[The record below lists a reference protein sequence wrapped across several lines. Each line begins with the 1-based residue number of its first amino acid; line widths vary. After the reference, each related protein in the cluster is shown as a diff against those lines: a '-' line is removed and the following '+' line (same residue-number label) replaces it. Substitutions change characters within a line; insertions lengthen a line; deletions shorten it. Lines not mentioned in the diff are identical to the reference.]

1 MRNRVAQRVLTGLAA
16 AWLVAACGST
26 PPTSRPAST
35 SSSTPSIASAQPSSN
50 WVAARVEQPA
60 EIEAAP
66 TNAPAFCSPCHPVIG
81 TYINAM
87 ISFRGGYL
95 AFGHDQPPSHAAAWA
110 STDAT
115 TWHRV
120 TTLPAPEGSGIAD
133 AIVESDGSILAV
145 GESGKTAA
153 VWRSTDGTAWTLTP
167 LPAAA
172 AGTTDWLAAVAPS
185 GAGFVAGGYT
195 ESATAQ
201 KTASFWRSADG
212 TTWVR
217 TAAPTPTGQSEVT
230 GMAAIG
236 SATILAVGIAGDE
249 ESGTAAVWQST
260 NAGASWQSLTSPSF
274 AAGRMLSVVT
284 AGGGAVAVG
293 ERKDQTAAAAWYS
306 LDGRTWSSSSGPGLD
321 NGGLEMV
328 MMSVAADA
336 SGFVAA
342 GWRSDAGNGSA
353 VVWRSTDGRTWVH
366 VPQDV
371 SFSGAGLAAALGT
384 PRVLVAGTMGWPDT
398 HSAQVWIAP
407 PG

>member
-1 MRNRVAQRVLTGLAA
+1 MRHKFARCVLTGLAA
-16 AWLVAACGST
+16 AGLAAACGSIT
-26 PPTSRPAST
+26 PTSSKPWA
-35 SSSTPSIASAQPSSN
+35 SSTPPVASARPSPS

-60 EIEAAP
+60 AIEAAP

-81 TYINAM
+81 TYINSM
-87 ISFRGGYL
+87 ISFRGGFL
-95 AFGHDQPPSHAAAWA
+95 AFGHDQPPSHAAAWT
-110 STDAT
+110 SSDAIN
-115 TWHRV
+115 WQRV
-120 TTLPAPEGSGIAD
+120 TGLPAPEGSGIAD
-133 AIVESDGSILAV
+133 AIVGSDGSVLAV
-145 GESGKTAA
+145 GESGKSAA
-153 VWRSTDGTAWTLTP
+153 IWRSGDGAAWTLGI
-167 LPAAA
+167 LPAPT
-172 AGTTDWLAAVAPS
+172 AGTTDWLTAVAPS
-185 GAGFVAGGYT
+185 GTGFVAGGYT

-201 KTASFWRSADG
+201 KMAAFWQSSDG

-217 TAAPTPTGQSEVT
+217 TAAPAPAGQSEVT
-230 GMAAIG
+230 GMAAVG
-236 SATILAVGIAGDE
+236 SATLLAVGIAGDE

-260 NAGASWQSLTSPSF
+260 DAGSSWQALTSPAF
-274 AAGRMLSVVT
+274 AAGRMLSVVA
-284 AGGGAVAVG
+284 AGNGAVAVG
-293 ERKDQTAAAAWYS
+293 ERKDQTGAAAWYS
-306 LDGRTWSSSSGPGLD
+306 ADGRTWISSSGPGLD

-371 SFSGAGLAAALGT
+371 SFSGAGLAAALGA